1 MDIEDAELALKTIQ
15 DLRSEYRI
23 MNKELEMVLPDYE
36 ENYRKTLVSTLE
48 TITNFI
54 KDMKRHKQ
62 KLKMNTI
69 NTDLEKDSRKVEFIV
84 EEIIQT
90 LNRLEMIFKTNLV
103 SESKIHQSRNT
114 IRSTINI

>member
-1 MDIEDAELALKTIQ
+1 MSNLVVRISALKDEICDFMEENNLNDFEMDIEDAELALKTIQ

-84 EEIIQT
+84 EEII
-90 LNRLEMIFKTNLV
+90 
-103 SESKIHQSRNT
+103 
-114 IRSTINI
+114 